1 MKKTL
6 LSISTLVA
14 LSSCGPSTND
24 AVKYNDSII
33 DWVDHVKEPQ
43 ERLIDQL
50 DGHNIDSLKITQLA
64 FAKASEE
71 SGKALEGLTAFDNKT
86 DYLDAAKKFIGAIKG
101 LSDNEVKSLA
111 DVLMKDSLSISEEDV
126 KIAEQSGVSFDSK
139 YEKAFN
145 EFAEAQKQ
153 FAFKWNFKL
162 MYDKK

>member
-1 MKKTL
+1 MKKVLLSFTTL
-6 LSISTLVA
+6 LSLA
-14 LSSCGPSTND
+14 SCGPNTND

-33 DWVDHVKEPQ
+33 NWVDHVKEPQ

-64 FAKASEE
+64 FANASEE
-71 SGKALEGLTAFDNKT
+71 SRKALEGIKAFDDKT
-86 DYLDAAKKFIGAIKG
+86 EYLDAAKKFIDQIKS

-111 DVLMKDSLSISEEDV
+111 NILMKDSLSISEEDV
-126 KIAEQSGVSFDSK
+126 KIAEESGVSFDNK

-153 FAFKWNFKL
+153 FAVKWNFKL

>member
-6 LSISTLVA
+6 VSLSALLA
-14 LSSCGPSTND
+14 LSSCGPTTND

-43 ERLIDQL
+43 EKLIDQL

-64 FAKASEE
+64 FANASEE
-71 SGKALEGLTAFDNKT
+71 SSKALEGIKAFDDKT
-86 DYLDAAKKFIGAIKG
+86 EYLDAAKKFIMEIKS

-111 DVLMKDSLSISEEDV
+111 NVLMKDSLSISEEDV
-126 KIAEQSGVSFDSK
+126 KIAEKSWVSFDSK

-153 FAFKWNFKL
+153 FAVKWNFKL

>member
-6 LSISTLVA
+6 VSLSALLA
-14 LSSCGPSTND
+14 LSSCGPTTND

-43 ERLIDQL
+43 EKLIDQL

-64 FAKASEE
+64 FANASEE
-71 SGKALEGLTAFDNKT
+71 SSKALEGLKAFDDKT
-86 DYLDAAKKFIGAIKG
+86 EYLDAAKKFIMEIKS

-111 DVLMKDSLSISEEDV
+111 NVLMKDSLSISEEDV
-126 KIAEQSGVSFDSK
+126 KIAEKSGVSFDST

-153 FAFKWNFKL
+153 FAVKWNFKL

>member
-6 LSISTLVA
+6 VSLSALLA
-14 LSSCGPSTND
+14 LSSCGPTTND

-43 ERLIDQL
+43 EKLIDQL

-64 FAKASEE
+64 FANASEE
-71 SGKALEGLTAFDNKT
+71 SSKALEGIKAFDDKT
-86 DYLDAAKKFIGAIKG
+86 EYLDAAKKFIMEIKS

-111 DVLMKDSLSISEEDV
+111 NVLMKDSLSISEEDV
-126 KIAEQSGVSFDSK
+126 KIAEKSGVSFDSK

-145 EFAEAQKQ
+145 DFAEAQKQ
-153 FAFKWNFKL
+153 FAVKWNFKL